1 MGLTACVD
9 SNDNHKAVAAR
20 QVRDGEDETELIIDI
35 YAKVKYNRP
44 EQLAAV
50 VNTAFAHVN

>member
-20 QVRDGEDETELIIDI
+20 QVRDGEDETELIKIVERSRKRQTKNHLIIVDQTI
-35 YAKVKYNRP
+35 LCP
-44 EQLAAV
+44 
-50 VNTAFAHVN
+50 

>member
-20 QVRDGEDETELIIDI
+20 QVRDGEDETELIKLLREAEKGKQKI
-35 YAKVKYNRP
+35 A
-44 EQLAAV
+44 
-50 VNTAFAHVN
+50 